1 MGDRFKVVY
10 FDIIPQDHLKQLD
23 DEYNSDIDIK
33 YKEIDQKYEK
43 IVEDELYI
51 AKEDFDKNIALEIEK
66 KIKDK
71 KIILENQ
78 LKADVEANNDLE
90 VLTKIEEFKNN
101 IKKEIYFS
109 NIKCKNESNKEY
121 QKRLNILCNEAY
133 KDINIKHF
141 YEERNKNIILKYS
154 EELIKKG
161 KKELS
166 SYEIKKKIE
175 IKNKYKADIYNEKI
189 ALKSDLDDDLKKN
202 KEKLLMMKQFLDFLY
217 ILD

>member
-1 MGDRFKVVY
+1 M
-10 FDIIPQDHLKQLD
+10 
-23 DEYNSDIDIK
+23 
-33 YKEIDQKYEK
+33 
-43 IVEDELYI
+43 
-51 AKEDFDKNIALEIEK
+51 K
-66 KIKDK
+66 KKFKDK

-90 VLTKIEEFKNN
+90 VLIKIEEFKNN

-121 QKRLNILCNEAY
+121 QKRLNIFCNEAY

-175 IKNKYKADIYNEKI
+175 
-189 ALKSDLDDDLKKN
+189 KKQIQSWY
-202 KEKLLMMKQFLDFLY
+202 L
-217 ILD
+217 